1 MANAVVRDISLIFAR
16 RVQQHSST
24 KHGHRGAYSSQRQS
38 AQNKIS
44 STALLVQ
51 RKANPHTLLS
61 IHHQPCL
68 KWKHTGM
75 SVGVSRSMKFKR
87 GWDPWRGPWGHLP
100 DYRKVNFK
108 GHPIKAALQQTLSL
122 LNPICCNG
130 SITCQQVSLLNPE
143 IGRKAPKGQTGR
155 ERLSS
160 RHGYTDLGVREVV
173 PKTRASHRL
182 G

>member
-1 MANAVVRDISLIFAR
+1 MKTHRNECGSQQEHEVQERLRPLKRSLR
-16 RVQQHSST
+16 
-24 KHGHRGAYSSQRQS
+24 
-38 AQNKIS
+38 
-44 STALLVQ
+44 AL
-51 RKANPHTLLS
+51 T
-61 IHHQPCL
+61 
-68 KWKHTGM
+68 
-75 SVGVSRSMKFKR
+75 
-87 GWDPWRGPWGHLP
+87 

-130 SITCQQVSLLNPE
+130 SIICQQVSLLKPE

-160 RHGYTDLGVREVV
+160 RHGYTDLEVREVV